1 MKDDDPMD
9 SLSLNSG
16 FVNRY
21 EYTKESRI
29 FELEGNLLEDA
40 LNLEGKLLING
51 VDIYMKLFRSDAPFL
66 LMSGESSPNYK
77 IKIVDVSFKTARVK
91 LDPGVILNHR
101 RQLQE
106 SPARYVMNRSHVIQ
120 NVIPTG
126 STEFYW
132 DSLFPKALPTRVVF
146 GLLSQSSVNGD
157 YTKNPFNFQHFNL
170 SEIALKING
179 VEVYGAPL
187 KLDFGVNRN
196 YTSAFVRLFEIC
208 GKWNLDTGLNLTM
221 ENFGKGYSLIAFSLD
236 PCDLQEDFLN
246 LVKHG
251 NARLEMR
258 FRTATTETINCLCY
272 YQTQAILTV
281 DEAREVRIVEP

>member
-1 MKDDDPMD
+1 
-9 SLSLNSG
+9 
-16 FVNRY
+16 
-21 EYTKESRI
+21 
-29 FELEGNLLEDA
+29 
-40 LNLEGKLLING
+40 
-51 VDIYMKLFRSDAPFL
+51 
-66 LMSGESSPNYK
+66 
-77 IKIVDVSFKTARVK
+77 
-91 LDPGVILNHR
+91 
-101 RQLQE
+101 
-106 SPARYVMNRSHVIQ
+106 MNRSHVIQ

-246 LVKHG
+246 LVNHG

-272 YQTQAILTV
+272 YQTQVILTV